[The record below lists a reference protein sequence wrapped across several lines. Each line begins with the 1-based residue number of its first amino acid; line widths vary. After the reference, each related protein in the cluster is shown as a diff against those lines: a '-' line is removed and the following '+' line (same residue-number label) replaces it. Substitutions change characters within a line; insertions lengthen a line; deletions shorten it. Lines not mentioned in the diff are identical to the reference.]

1 MKTEISIDPLG
12 GKRLNQLLALFVA
25 SALIP
30 STLLAQAVD
39 QFKGDKGHDPTGA
52 WLIKG
57 AVYSHRFSQR
67 RNLNRRRP
75 GRKRF

>member
-39 QFKGDKGHDPTGA
+39 Q
-52 WLIKG
+52 
-57 AVYSHRFSQR
+57 V
-67 RNLNRRRP
+67 
-75 GRKRF
+75 

>member
-52 WLIKG
+52 WPPRDSI
-57 AVYSHRFSQR
+57 FS
-67 RNLNRRRP
+67 P
-75 GRKRF
+75 FFTTEEP